1 MLFMLATL
9 MVVSFSTRVSSFT
22 LITSITTTKA
32 ISIHS
37 SSISLSLLLSSSSIS
52 SPSSLYSKSNDND
65 LFSNVKKN
73 ISNFGFLTTT
83 DNNSNNNNNNNS
95 NNNPQILSKE
105 EQSRF
110 MTTEEILSNLGM
122 KSSIEPKVAYVDPDR
137 FYDVATAAIPVSFRF
152 VLFENKWK

>member
-1 MLFMLATL
+1 MLATL

-83 DNNSNNNNNNNS
+83 VNNSNNNNNNS
-95 NNNPQILSKE
+95 NNSQQILSKE

-110 MTTEEILSNLGM
+110 MTTEEILSNLGI